1 MQWGGDWGRK
11 MRVSREL
18 RRADLRGSFPIALP
32 PN

>member
-1 MQWGGDWGRK
+1 MQWERK